1 MLNVSIG
8 FIAVFI
14 IGGVAGGALLTLHA
28 VNEFFV
34 ENNVYEIILICIN
47 MSLVCIVIYLT
58 GEHIATRY
66 TDYIFEKDRKK
77 YTSKTQFSTD
87 ILRYIYKIKQT
98 VQDVDVRCAWR

>member
-14 IGGVAGGALLTLHA
+14 IGGVAGGALLTPPA

-34 ENNVYEIILICIN
+34 KNNVYEIILICIN

-58 GEHIATRY
+58 GEHIVTRY
-66 TDYIFEKDRKK
+66 TDYIFEKDRKSILVRRNSAPT
-77 YTSKTQFSTD
+77 YLD
-87 ILRYIYKIKQT
+87 IYIYI
-98 VQDVDVRCAWR
+98 